1 MDEFLFVC
9 QYKERSLREGFTCGK
24 LQAINID
31 GRVSIMKKEEK
42 TTED

>member
-1 MDEFLFVC
+1 MDYTGND
-9 QYKERSLREGFTCGK
+9 QK
-24 LQAINID
+24 LMNKGN